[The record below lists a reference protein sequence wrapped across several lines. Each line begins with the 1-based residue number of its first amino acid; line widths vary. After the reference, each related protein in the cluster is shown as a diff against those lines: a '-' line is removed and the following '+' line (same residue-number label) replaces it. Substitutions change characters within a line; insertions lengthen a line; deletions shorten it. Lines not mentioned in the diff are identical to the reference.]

1 MRADSKIGII
11 EQLYD
16 GLCISSGLSAAGM
29 GSIVNFYRF
38 DDLTYDEPIVQGV
51 VLSLNTSSVFIAV
64 LGNDLNLK
72 VRDTVQLYSDVFTID
87 ITPRDTIGAVLSPLG
102 ETIYSFNNDV
112 TSARMVND
120 LYVIAAE
127 AFLLAISEVKEF
139 GGIDSV
145 EHIFHTALFF
155 FLNHIDELDVLQ
167 DDTLETRW
175 SLFFKEILQVD
186 EAGIND
192 DDDDIFLISNLIP
205 QSYFY
210 QTFSLIVNAGAPDII
225 SRASISIAMQTGI
238 LAIDSMIPIGCGQR
252 ELIIGDRQTGKTTIA
267 VTAIINQANKRKKFR
282 EEGLIG
288 ADLIDYCIY
297 VSIGQ
302 KCSTIAKLL
311 QQLNTYNVFNYTT
324 RIRAFSSDSA
334 RLQYY
339 APYVG
344 CSIGEFWR
352 DHGFHALIIYDDLS
366 KQARAYRQLSLLL
379 ARPPGREAYPGDIF
393 YIHSRLL
400 ERAANLTMEIT
411 DFFLNLTYPFRM
423 TGGSLTALPIIE
435 TQAGDVSAYIPT
447 NVISITDG
455 QIFLETEMF
464 FKGIRPPINIGLSV
478 SRVGSAAQYFRMKQ
492 IASTL
497 KLTLAQ
503 YREVEAFASFGS
515 DLDELTLFTLNRGAR
530 LIEILK
536 QTQYETYSMIE
547 QILII
552 YARTLGVLDTLAL
565 TEIATFISEL
575 KLHYRLGFSRL
586 NNLSTVIEILE
597 NLNSKTNKYTRHML
611 HRELFTFF
619 HLLKN

>member
-112 TSARMVND
+112 SSARMVND